1 LVDMNCRTLGG
12 EARLAPGTD
21 SLGARLKASF
31 VPRAEPLSDTLLRS
45 ERSITARCSKI
56 ISLIFLGQGIDEP
69 SGPL

>member
-1 LVDMNCRTLGG
+1 VAILVDMNCRTLGG

-45 ERSITARCSKI
+45 
-56 ISLIFLGQGIDEP
+56 QGIDKP